1 MIAGSGEDANAD
13 GFPWMV
19 DIGYDKANEGY
30 DNGFASLERVLRAKL
45 WCDQRFQA
53 DARWNDGSQWLFR
66 HREDA
71 VLFELTWG

>member
-1 MIAGSGEDANAD
+1 MITESGKDAFAD

-19 DIGYDKANEGY
+19 DIGYGKDSEGH

-45 WCDQRFQA
+45 WCDQRFQD
-53 DARWNDGSQWLFR
+53 DARWNDGSLWLFR
-66 HREDA
+66 RREDA